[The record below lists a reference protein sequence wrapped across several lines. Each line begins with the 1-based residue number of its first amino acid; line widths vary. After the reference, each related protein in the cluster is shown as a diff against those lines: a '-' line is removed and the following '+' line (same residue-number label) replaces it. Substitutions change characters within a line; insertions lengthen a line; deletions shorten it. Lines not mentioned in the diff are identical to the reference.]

1 MRYEGV
7 SAVATGNKIM
17 STPNQHKDTE
27 KERMRTKV
35 NTQAELKHR
44 LFSCFNYW
52 GKGTDSL
59 QT

>member
-27 KERMRTKV
+27 KDRMRTKV

-44 LFSCFNYW
+44 LFSCF
-52 GKGTDSL
+52 KID
-59 QT
+59 